1 MINIFKWTYNKTLI
15 CTHTQTIEQS
25 SKHWSKTIVLMFSI
39 HFLSSVKN
47 SETSIYIEKTLRIV
61 ITVVQV

>member
-15 CTHTQTIEQS
+15 CTHTKTIEQS

-39 HFLSSVKN
+39 HFLSGVKN
-47 SETSIYIEKTLRIV
+47 SETNIYIEKSLRIV
-61 ITVVQV
+61 IQ